1 MNCVVAGATGFT
13 GERVVRRL
21 RAAGARPTLMVRGSS
36 SRAVADELGL
46 ACRTADL
53 ADVPA
58 MEAAFAG
65 HDTLLYVASMGFGHV
80 PGVVAAAERAGI
92 RRAVFVST
100 TAVLTRLPVRSK
112 PVRAAAEQSVR
123 DSGLTWTIIRPTMIY
138 GSARDRNMCRLLR
151 LLARLP
157 AVPVPGS
164 GSALQQPVHV
174 DDVADAV
181 IAAASAPAAAGR
193 EYVISGREP
202 VTLAELVLQ
211 AGAAVGRRP
220 ALLRV
225 PQGPVIS
232 ALRLLERL
240 RIRLPLRAE
249 QVERLGEDKAF
260 GHADAERDLGVRPRA
275 FAEGILQEARDLG
288 LAPKS

>member
-1 MNCVVAGATGFT
+1 
-13 GERVVRRL
+13 
-21 RAAGARPTLMVRGSS
+21 
-36 SRAVADELGL
+36 
-46 ACRTADL
+46 
-53 ADVPA
+53 